1 VPRQLHWKELTGGI
15 IATVVIAMIVIAILL
30 FARVGALH
38 GKQVTLYVVS
48 DEAPGVLQGTEV
60 WLAGQK
66 VGIVADVTFR
76 PPATD
81 TLERV
86 LITTDFLEEALPN
99 VRQDSYA
106 HIRPAGNLMGAAVIS
121 ISAGTAT
128 SPPLHDGDTI
138 YSRPHKVI
146 ARLSDDVGTL
156 APEFAAL
163 GAATS
168 ALNKRV
174 AEPTGTIGAYR
185 ANGLPDLADIGA
197 GMSSLNARLTRNG
210 TIARA
215 MRGDLGAR
223 ATRAMAAADSI
234 RTLIGSNKGSI
245 GRFRRDATLVTNASH
260 ILAEVDTLRALFTN
274 PVGTIAAA
282 HSDSALTRQLDQ
294 THILLAALIR
304 DAKAHPM
311 RYIRF

>member
-1 VPRQLHWKELTGGI
+1 
-15 IATVVIAMIVIAILL
+15 MIVIAILL

-38 GKQVTLYVVS
+38 GKQVTLYVLS

-66 VGIVADVTFR
+66 VGIVADVAFR

-99 VRQDSYA
+99 VRRDSYA

-121 ISAGTAT
+121 ISAGTST

-168 ALNKRV
+168 ALNERV
-174 AEPTGTIGAYR
+174 AQPTGTIGAYR
-185 ANGLPDLADIGA
+185 ANGLPDLPDISA
-197 GMSSLNARLTRNG
+197 GMSSLNARVTRNG

-245 GRFRRDATLVTNASH
+245 GRFRRDTTLVTNASH
-260 ILAEVDTLRALFTN
+260 VLAEVDTLRALFTN

-282 HSDSALTRQLDQ
+282 HSDSALARQLDQ